1 MAKSV
6 DVETF
11 DGKIFRLD
19 WEMARQSQTIL
30 TKLKNRGKLHGQL

>member
-1 MAKSV
+1 MAKGI

-11 DGKIFRLD
+11 DGETFGLN
-19 WEMARQSQTIL
+19 WEIARQSQFIL